1 MCVLSEENYK
11 MQRNMGLNQ
20 VYGHIDIVTC
30 QPHEL
35 CSDIS
40 TLEGATKFGI
50 NIGKYGLG

>member
-1 MCVLSEENYK
+1 MCVLSEENYR
-11 MQRNMGLNQ
+11 MQRNMALNQ
-20 VYGHIDIVTC
+20 VYAHIDIVTC
-30 QPHEL
+30 QPHEV